1 MDVLELPRPVIN
13 FLRTM
18 AKESCRYALSWDIFG
33 GPDSVTLT
41 LTWKLIDEEIHSS
54 MINETSPSSLPST
67 VKQQYQNYEKRF
79 VFKEI

>member
-41 LTWKLIDEEIHSS
+41 LTWKLIDEEAQSS
-54 MINETSPSSLPST
+54 I
-67 VKQQYQNYEKRF
+67 KFHHHHR
-79 VFKEI
+79 